1 MLLTLH
7 GNSSWLL
14 LLLHTSCCEKVNFV
28 KYILILT
35 PLWRSN
41 KNFQNKRVLDVELK
55 VMSIKIDRIII
66 RIFFTLKMLYIGCSK
81 KGAISLLLCNW
92 RRSAKLKSK
101 NEIQDNLHF
110 ENTTY
115 RVLHEKQYCCFFLKA
130 YRISGKFYP

>member
-7 GNSSWLL
+7 DNSPWLL

-28 KYILILT
+28 RYILILT
-35 PLWRSN
+35 PLWWSN

-92 RRSAKLKSK
+92 RRSPKLKSK

-110 ENTTY
+110 ENAT
-115 RVLHEKQYCCFFLKA
+115 
-130 YRISGKFYP
+130 

>member
-1 MLLTLH
+1 MILTLQ
-7 GNSSWLL
+7 GNSPWLL

-35 PLWRSN
+35 PLWRST
-41 KNFQNKRVLDVELK
+41 KNFQNKRILDVELK

-92 RRSAKLKSK
+92 RRGAKLKSK

-110 ENTTY
+110 ENATY
-115 RVLHEKQYCCFFLKA
+115 RVLHEKQHCCFFLKA
-130 YRISGKFYP
+130 HRISGKFYP